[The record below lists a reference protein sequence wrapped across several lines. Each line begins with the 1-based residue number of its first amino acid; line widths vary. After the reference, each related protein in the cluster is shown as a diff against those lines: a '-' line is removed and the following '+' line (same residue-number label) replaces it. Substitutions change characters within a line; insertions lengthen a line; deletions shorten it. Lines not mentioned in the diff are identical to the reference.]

1 MKKSIKSFIVVFI
14 LFVGLFQSSAVVF
27 AQSNIPNATSDFYV
41 NDFAEVFSADEKSR
55 LMDNA
60 VKLSNEHDGIQVV
73 VTTVKTLDGDSI
85 ENYALQMYNQYGIGK
100 KDMGILILLAT
111 KDRQIRIEI
120 GRAMEAYVTDSKAG
134 RFIDKY
140 AYPYLKKNQFNT
152 GLMKLQEALINE
164 VISAT
169 SKDEVTDS
177 SKTST
182 EESSSSFLSVLI
194 FICIIFILFVIIF
207 STIYSICSKF
217 NQKKEK
223 IDELE
228 KQLNDLL
235 EKNREMY
242 NSAIAES
249 DNLHAKLK
257 SLTFNNDTLA
267 HKYDCLKESYDKLND
282 RYRRIQTLY
291 PNADKEV
298 SDMIEEEIRQK
309 DLTIAKEMD
318 SVIQKVIALKA
329 SKDLVSKLSEIRNS
343 YSRLNASQKSFVKSD
358 ISKLEDL
365 YNDSLKLKKDYDKK
379 IEEEKNRK
387 SAKNAEE
394 SIKSII
400 SGIST
405 GKEKNLKDLK
415 KAKSIYDALSL
426 GAVTYF
432 DTKLIKKVN
441 LLYKEAK
448 KNKKHRKEMEEAE
461 ERRNNTSHSSFDDFD
476 DFDGPGGFGGFGG
489 FGGTSGGGGA
499 SRGF

>member
-1 MKKSIKSFIVVFI
+1 MKKSIKNFIVVFI
-14 LFVGLFQSSAVVF
+14 LFVGVFQSSAVVF

-41 NDFAEVFSADEKSR
+41 NDFAKVFSADEKSK

-60 VKLSNEHDGIQVV
+60 VTLSNEHNGIQVV

-85 ENYALQMYNQYGIGK
+85 ENYALQMYNQYKIGK

-111 KDRQIRIEI
+111 KDRQIRVEI
-120 GRAMEAYVTDSKAG
+120 GRAMEMYVTDSKAG

-164 VISAT
+164 VISTT
-169 SKDEVTDS
+169 SKDKVTDS
-177 SKTST
+177 SKNGTG
-182 EESSSSFLSVLI
+182 ESSSNFLSVII

-207 STIYSICSKF
+207 SIIYSICSKF
-217 NQKKEK
+217 NQKKKK

-235 EKNREMY
+235 KMNQKMHK
-242 NSAIAES
+242 SAIVEN
-249 DNLHAKLK
+249 DNLHAKIK

-282 RYRRIQTLY
+282 KYRKVQTLY

-309 DLTIAKEMD
+309 DLAIAKEID
-318 SVIQKVIALKA
+318 FAIQKVISLKA

-343 YSRLNASQKSFVKSD
+343 YSSLNASQKSFMKSD

-379 IEEEKNRK
+379 IEEEKNK
-387 SAKNAEE
+387 KNAKNAEKK
-394 SIKSII
+394 ILSII
-400 SGIST
+400 SGINT

-415 KAKSIYDALSL
+415 KAKSIYDDLSP
-426 GAVTYF
+426 GAVAYF
-432 DTKLIKKVN
+432 DTKLIKQVN

-448 KNKKHRKEMEEAE
+448 KDKKHKKDAKK
-461 ERRNNTSHSSFDDFD
+461 RRNNTSHSSFDDFD
-476 DFDGPGGFGGFGG
+476 DFDDFGGPGGFGG

>member
-60 VKLSNEHDGIQVV
+60 VKLSNEHNGIQVV

-111 KDRQIRIEI
+111 KDRQIRVEI

-182 EESSSSFLSVLI
+182 EESSSSFLFVLVFI
-194 FICIIFILFVIIF
+194 FIIAIGFISIF
-207 STIYSICSKF
+207 SGIYYIYYKF
-217 NQKKEK
+217 KRKQMK
-223 IDELE
+223 IDILE
-228 KQLNDLL
+228 GNL
-235 EKNREMY
+235 EERTKMY
-242 NSAIAES
+242 DSARTEI
-249 DNLHAKLK
+249 D
-257 SLTFNNDTLA
+257 SLTLSNQSMA
-267 HKYDCLKESYDKLND
+267 YKYNHLKESYNQLED
-282 RYRRIQTLY
+282 RYRRAGILH
-291 PNADKEV
+291 PNLDKDV
-298 SDMIEEEIRQK
+298 SDMIEEEIHQK
-309 DLTIAKEMD
+309 DSAIAKEMD
-318 SVIQKVIALKA
+318 SVIQKVISLKA

-343 YSRLNASQKSFVKSD
+343 YSRLNTSQKSFVKSD

-379 IEEEKNRK
+379 IEEEKNKK

-426 GAVTYF
+426 GAVAYF

-448 KNKKHRKEMEEAE
+448 KDKKRRQEMEEAE

-476 DFDGPGGFGGFGG
+476 DFDDFGGTGGFGG

>member
-41 NDFAEVFSADEKSR
+41 NDFAKVFSADEKSR

-111 KDRQIRIEI
+111 KDRQIRVEI

-182 EESSSSFLSVLI
+182 EESSSSFLFVLVFI
-194 FICIIFILFVIIF
+194 FIIAIGLISIF
-207 STIYSICSKF
+207 SGIYYIYYKF
-217 NQKKEK
+217 KRKQMK
-223 IDELE
+223 IDILE
-228 KQLNDLL
+228 GNL
-235 EKNREMY
+235 EERTKMY
-242 NSAIAES
+242 DSARTEI
-249 DNLHAKLK
+249 D
-257 SLTFNNDTLA
+257 SLTLSNQSMA
-267 HKYDCLKESYDKLND
+267 YKYDRLKESYNQLED
-282 RYRRIQTLY
+282 RYRRAGILH
-291 PNADKEV
+291 PNLDKDV
-298 SDMIEEEIRQK
+298 SDMIEEELLQK
-309 DLTIAKEMD
+309 DLAIAKEMD
-318 SVIQKVIALKA
+318 SVIQKVISLKA

-379 IEEEKNRK
+379 IEEEKNKK

-426 GAVTYF
+426 GAVAYF

-448 KNKKHRKEMEEAE
+448 KDKKRRQEMEEAE

-476 DFDGPGGFGGFGG
+476 DFDDFGGTGGFGG

>member
-1 MKKSIKSFIVVFI
+1 MKKSIKNFIVVFI
-14 LFVGLFQSSAVVF
+14 LFVGLFQSSAIVF

-41 NDFAEVFSADEKSR
+41 NDFAKVFSADEKSQ

-85 ENYALQMYNQYGIGK
+85 ENYALQMYNQYKIGK

-111 KDRQIRIEI
+111 KDRQIRVEI
-120 GRAMEAYVTDSKAG
+120 GRAMETYVTDSKAG

-152 GLMKLQEALINE
+152 GLMKLQEALISE
-164 VISAT
+164 VISTT
-169 SKDEVTDS
+169 SKDKVADS
-177 SKTST
+177 SKNST
-182 EESSSSFLSVLI
+182 EESSSNFISVII

-207 STIYSICSKF
+207 STIYFICSKF
-217 NQKKEK
+217 NQKKKE
-223 IDELE
+223 IDELK
-228 KQLNDLL
+228 KQLNDLFK
-235 EKNREMY
+235 KNQEMY
-242 NSAIAES
+242 KSAIAES
-249 DNLHAKLK
+249 NNLHAKIK

-282 RYRRIQTLY
+282 RYRKVQTLY

-309 DLTIAKEMD
+309 DLAIAKEMD
-318 SVIQKVIALKA
+318 SAIRKVISLKA

-343 YSRLNASQKSFVKSD
+343 YSKLNASQKSFVKSD

-365 YNDSLKLKKDYDKK
+365 YNNSLKLKKDYDKK
-379 IEEEKNRK
+379 IEEEKNK
-387 SAKNAEE
+387 KNAKDAEKK
-394 SIKSII
+394 ILSII

-426 GAVTYF
+426 GAVAYF
-432 DTKLIKKVN
+432 DTKLIKQVN

-448 KNKKHRKEMEEAE
+448 KDKKHRKKLKDAKKH
-461 ERRNNTSHSSFDDFD
+461 RNNTSLSSFDDFD
-476 DFDGPGGFGGFGG
+476 DFDDFSGPGGFGG